1 MACVLSVCSS
11 LLTSDVFGYVSF
23 GAVYGLIAMATQ
35 VASGLGPWMIGALE
49 EWTGSYEVPLT
60 LVAVLTYAALI
71 PIYFA
76 KPPKSVWSRVVS
88 RLVPRSAPQRAP
100 EGSCTLSSQGFEQGF

>member
-1 MACVLSVCSS
+1 MLQS

-35 VASGLGPWMIGALE
+35 IASGFGPWMIGWLE
-49 EWTGSYEVPLT
+49 DLTGSYQVPLT
-60 LVAVLTYAALI
+60 VVAILTYAALI

-76 KPPKSVWSRVVS
+76 KPPSTLPSAINRLIPRAAPSNQTAVAVS
-88 RLVPRSAPQRAP
+88 
-100 EGSCTLSSQGFEQGF
+100 